1 MCLCACAVYCLQL
14 SATTNPVILQKQNA
28 ISPYYELHLTLS
40 VKDIKA
46 NKNNNKPC
54 LQGAHHLGG
63 NTNKHGFPG
72 GSVVKNLAANAGA
85 TGDEG
90 SIPGLGRCPGRGNGK
105 RLLYSC
111 LGNPMNRRFWW
122 VRVQGVTES
131 DMTEH
136 HHQQQ

>member
-1 MCLCACAVYCLQL
+1 MCLCICAVYCLQF
-14 SATTNPVILQKQNA
+14 SATTNPVILQKQNS
-28 ISPYYELHLTLS
+28 ISPYCELHLTLS

-90 SIPGLGRCPGRGNGK
+90 SIPGLGRCPGGGNGK
-105 RLLYSC
+105 RLQYSC
-111 LGNPMNRRFWW
+111 LGNPMNRRLWW
-122 VRVQGVTES
+122 VRVQGVTKS
-131 DMTEH
+131 QT
-136 HHQQQ
+136 